1 MIVFILNL
9 RRSKYPNSI
18 IEQDHRAVKQITDP
32 MLGFKTFWSTQ
43 KLTAGIET
51 VHMVKKGQLDCPKG
65 QLVSAAAP
73 FYSLKL
79 QIALQKA
86 VYLIGTQKCDT
97 GKLYFQRQLPHSS
110 LAI

>member
-1 MIVFILNL
+1 
-9 RRSKYPNSI
+9 
-18 IEQDHRAVKQITDP
+18 

-73 FYSLKL
+73 FYSL
-79 QIALQKA
+79 
-86 VYLIGTQKCDT
+86 
-97 GKLYFQRQLPHSS
+97 
-110 LAI
+110 